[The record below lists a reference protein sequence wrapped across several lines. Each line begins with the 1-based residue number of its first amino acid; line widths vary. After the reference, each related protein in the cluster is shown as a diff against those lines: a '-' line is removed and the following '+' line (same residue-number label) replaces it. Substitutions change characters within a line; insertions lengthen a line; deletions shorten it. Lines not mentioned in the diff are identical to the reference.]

1 MPNILDIRDS
11 YLSTLAFVPTRTEFP
26 VMLNERRLFGCGVE
40 IGVQLGEF
48 SSTILKYWRGMH
60 LISVDPWLEDAAEN
74 YVDIA
79 NVPQQQHELRYQAT
93 CAKLK
98 PFGARSSIWRMTSI
112 EAAPK
117 IADYSLDFVYID
129 ARHDYASVLE
139 DLEAWYPKVRP
150 GGIVAGHDYLDGQLP
165 AGDFGVKS
173 AVDEFFGKRDMRV
186 FQTLLDAPWFT
197 FMVEVPPP
205 ADASAVPDADA
216 L

>member
-11 YLSTLAFVPTRTEFP
+11 YLSTLAFVPTRTELP
-26 VMLNERRLFGCGVE
+26 VLLNERRLFGCGVE
-40 IGVQLGEF
+40 VGVQLGEY

-60 LISVDPWLEDAAEN
+60 LISVDPWLADDPGK

-79 NVPQQQHELRYQAT
+79 NVPQSQHELRYQAT
-93 CAKLK
+93 CAKLA
-98 PFGARSSIWRMTSI
+98 PFGSRSSIWRMTSL

-129 ARHDYASVLE
+129 ARHDYASAME

-150 GGIVAGHDYLDGQLP
+150 GGIVAGHDYLDGHFA
-165 AGDFGVKS
+165 AGEFGVKS
-173 AVDEFFGKRDMRV
+173 AVDEFFGTRELRV

-205 ADASAVPDADA
+205 GNASDVPDAV
-216 L
+216 

>member
-26 VMLNERRLFGCGVE
+26 VLLNERRLFGCGVE
-40 IGVQLGEF
+40 IGVQLGEY
-48 SSTILKYWRGMH
+48 SSTILKYWRGKH
-60 LISVDPWLEDAAEN
+60 LISVDPWLADTAEN

-93 CAKLK
+93 CQKLA
-98 PFGARSSIWRMTSI
+98 PYGARSSIWRMTSL

-117 IADYSLDFVYID
+117 IADYSLDFVYVD
-129 ARHDYASVLE
+129 ARHDYPSVME

-150 GGIVAGHDYLDGQLP
+150 GGIVAGHDYLDGLFA
-165 AGDFGVKS
+165 AGEFGVKS
-173 AVDEFFGKRDMRV
+173 AVDEFFGKRDLRV
-186 FQTLLDAPWFT
+186 FSTLLDAPWFT

-205 ADASAVPDADA
+205 GDANEVPDADA